1 MLIVHFI
8 SSHSQNDADPWQANL
23 FLCWNQ
29 PGEVQ
34 SLSRHHPNL
43 PSSSHSLST
52 SRKVYQCHGDSLLFI
67 ICSSMNMS
75 MLALILVL
83 TLVLTLVVMFMLMSM
98 LVSFFMS
105 YCLLHTQQAGKCLMS
120 LFSSIYRKRDCW
132 APFPLPNIS
141 HSLKSSPVHRVQS
154 LPLSCTVVE

>member
-52 SRKVYQCHGDSLLFI
+52 SRKVYQCHGDSRCLHVVHHLL
-67 ICSSMNMS
+67 ICEYVYVGVDVGVDVD
-75 MLALILVL
+75 AGVVFHVILPAAHTAGRQVL
-83 TLVLTLVVMFMLMSM
+83 D
-98 LVSFFMS
+98 VSV
-105 YCLLHTQQAGKCLMS
+105 LLH
-120 LFSSIYRKRDCW
+120 
-132 APFPLPNIS
+132 LPE
-141 HSLKSSPVHRVQS
+141 
-154 LPLSCTVVE
+154 T

>member
-34 SLSRHHPNL
+34 SLSRHHPNM

-52 SRKVYQCHGDSLLFI
+52 SRKVFQCHGDSLLLHFVHHLLLVL
-67 ICSSMNMS
+67 M
-75 MLALILVL
+75 LVL
-83 TLVLTLVVMFMLMSM
+83 TSM

-141 HSLKSSPVHRVQS
+141 HSLKSSPVHCVQS